1 MKCLVV
7 HTPHAMK
14 GKVNEYKNYIKTT
27 LEQKFEVVDFL
38 ESAYREHT
46 PIIASSACG
55 IYDCIVALGG
65 DGTLNEVINGIAEKE
80 NKPTIG
86 FLPLGTVNDL
96 ARSLKIPRKLDKAL
110 RVIIDG
116 HTFKH
121 DIFKANDKY
130 GIYVL
135 AAGLLTSCSYI
146 TVQENKKRYGWYAY
160 AFEALKE
167 LFRKHRLK
175 MKLTCDD
182 KTVFEGHYAF
192 VLLAN
197 SNSVAGMNVNKNADL
212 NDGFIDVVLLRQ
224 FSFLKITNL
233 ISILRLVKVFLFKIK
248 KIKNTKFFA
257 HIQAK
262 EILIENY
269 SNSNLNL
276 DGEYGGNAAKINLKM
291 LKEEVE
297 IFAPQKNKS
306 IKKHLTKKF

>member
-14 GKVNEYKNYIKTT
+14 GKVEHYKQHIKKT
-27 LEQKFEVVDFL
+27 LNQKFEVVDFL
-38 ESAYREHT
+38 ESKYREHT
-46 PIIASSACG
+46 PLIASSACG
-55 IYDCIVALGG
+55 VYDCVIALGG

-80 NKPTIG
+80 NKPIVG
-86 FLPLGTVNDL
+86 FLPCGTVNDL

-110 RVIIDG
+110 KVITDG
-116 HTFKH
+116 YTFKH

-135 AAGLLTSCSYI
+135 TAGLLTSCSYI
-146 TVQENKKRYGWYAY
+146 AGQENKRRYGWYAY
-160 AFEALKE
+160 AYEAIKE

-175 MKLTCDD
+175 MKLTCDN
-182 KTVFEGHYAF
+182 KTVFDGHFAF

-212 NDGFIDVVLLRQ
+212 NDGVIDVGLLRQ
-224 FSFLKITNL
+224 FKFFKITNL
-233 ISILRLVKVFLFKIK
+233 ISLIRLVKVFLFKIK

-257 HIQAK
+257 HIEAK

-269 SNSNLNL
+269 SNSKLNL
-276 DGEYGGNAAKINLKM
+276 DGEYGGNSSSITLKM
-291 LKEEVE
+291 LKEEIE
-297 IFAPQKNKS
+297 IFAPLKNKS
-306 IKKHLTKKF
+306 IKKHLVKKL